1 MEMTKELIQENNDK
15 REQLTED
22 NKQLY
27 EEFLMYLRTDLRIEE
42 HQGEEIL
49 MEILNHLLEAQ
60 ADGVSAGEIFGNDPK
75 GFADEL
81 IAELPSEK
89 KRGRTGFI
97 AGQFL
102 SIAGFLLIV
111 QGIMTFI
118 LPYFT
123 ETDTSVGLGNIL
135 LLGVLITIVVLV
147 AIRVV
152 FSLIR
157 QSLFKEH
164 PKKAERMAML
174 KAAVYGM
181 AGFGIIM
188 AAAVFVPDFGPVIN
202 MAWWV
207 YIAAGLV
214 LYAVSKWVDK

>member
-1 MEMTKELIQENNDK
+1 MKMTKTLIQENNDK

-22 NKQLY
+22 NKKVY
-27 EEFLMYLRTDLRIEE
+27 EDFLVYLRTDLRIDE

-60 ADGVSAGEIFGNDPK
+60 ADGVPAGEIFGDNPK
-75 GFADEL
+75 KFADEL

-102 SIAGFLLIV
+102 RIAAFLLIV
-111 QGIMTFI
+111 QGVMTFI

-123 ETDTSVGLGNIL
+123 AVDTSVGVGNMIL
-135 LLGVLITIVVLV
+135 LGILITVIVLA

-152 FSLIR
+152 FRLLR
-157 QSLFKEH
+157 QSLFKEN
-164 PKKAERMAML
+164 PKKAERKAML

-181 AGFGIIM
+181 IGFGAIM
-188 AAAVFVPDFGPVIN
+188 ATAVFVPDFGPVIN
-202 MAWWV
+202 MEWWV

-214 LYAVSKWVDK
+214 LYAIGKWINK

>member
-1 MEMTKELIQENNDK
+1 MEMTKTLIQENNDK

-22 NKQLY
+22 NKKLY
-27 EEFLMYLRTDLRIEE
+27 EEFLMYLRTDLKIDE

-60 ADGVSAGEIFGNDPK
+60 ADGVPADEIFGNDPK
-75 GFADEL
+75 RFADEL

-89 KRGRTGFI
+89 KKGRTGFI

-102 SIAGFLLIV
+102 SIVAFLLIV
-111 QGIMTFI
+111 QGVMNFI

-123 ETDTSVGLGNIL
+123 ETDTSVGLGNII
-135 LLGVLITIVVLV
+135 LLGVLITIVVLA

-152 FSLIR
+152 FKLIR
-157 QSLFKEH
+157 QSLFKEN
-164 PKKAERMAML
+164 PKKAERIAML

-181 AGFGIIM
+181 VGFGVII
-188 AAAVFVPDFGPVIN
+188 AIAVFVPDFGPVIN
-202 MAWWV
+202 MEWWV

-214 LYAVSKWVDK
+214 LYAIGKWVNK